1 MENKQNANGEHQVAD
16 EPGELVA
23 AIGTAPP
30 GGPLDLSDLWAEALA
45 AVAQHEPANVRMRA
59 QSEAMQINRSP
70 SDVHINRPP
79 SEVHINRSP
88 SDVRINRTPSDVHRA
103 DQHFSHEPLRS
114 EGPSDDLPQLRPDS
128 GVLPEM
134 PVIRDAAA
142 LRAVSS
148 RPTSDLN
155 TAMAANLR
163 DAKLQSTELKREL
176 EQAQNQLVQTQ
187 ADLTVTRRRYAKLDQ
202 EAEEV
207 RRRLQRAEMDLPTNG
222 ARQTLMA
229 ILPALDNTWEVL
241 DKIEENDQVDEPTK
255 EAARMLRSQWN
266 RAFAAMQ
273 VQAFDAIGQKFD
285 PVVHEVIAQVS
296 GEGEPGRV
304 VRQVGRGYLLSG
316 KLLRSARVVLCR
328 SDEL

>member
-1 MENKQNANGEHQVAD
+1 MENKQHAGGEHQLAD

-23 AIGTAPP
+23 AIGSAPP

-59 QSEAMQINRSP
+59 QGEAMQINRSQSDVQINRSQSDVQINRAPSDLHINRSP
-70 SDVHINRPP
+70 SDVHREDHYLGQNP
-79 SEVHINRSP
+79 SH
-88 SDVRINRTPSDVHRA
+88 SDGSSD
-103 DQHFSHEPLRS
+103 E
-114 EGPSDDLPQLRPDS
+114 LPQLRHNSAILPD
-128 GVLPEM
+128 M
-134 PVIRDAAA
+134 PVIRDAAG
-142 LRAVSS
+142 LRAASS
-148 RPTSDLN
+148 RPNSDLN

-163 DAKLQSTELKREL
+163 DAKLQSAELKREL
-176 EQAQNQLVQTQ
+176 EQAQNSLVQAQ

-207 RRRLQRAEMDLPTNG
+207 RRRLQRAEMDLPTSG

-241 DKIEENDQVDEPTK
+241 DNIEASEIDELTK

-273 VQAFDAIGQKFD
+273 VQAFDAVGQKFD
-285 PVVHEVIAQVS
+285 PVVHEVIAQVT

-304 VRQVGRGYLLSG
+304 VRQVGRGYLLGG
-316 KLLRSARVVLCR
+316 KLLRSARVVLRR
-328 SDEL
+328 SDD